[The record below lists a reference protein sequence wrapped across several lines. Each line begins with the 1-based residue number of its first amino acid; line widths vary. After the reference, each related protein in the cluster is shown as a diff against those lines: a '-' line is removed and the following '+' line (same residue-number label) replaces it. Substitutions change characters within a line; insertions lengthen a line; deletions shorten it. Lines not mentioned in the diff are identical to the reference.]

1 MGGGGRVDTTEQV
14 FYGIEGI
21 IYLVLIVFLVTSLRG
36 IRRELKRIAD
46 RLYRPVGEEAPTE
59 D

>member
-1 MGGGGRVDTTEQV
+1 MTAEKI

-21 IYLVLIVFLVTSLRG
+21 IYLVLFLLIVTSLRG

-46 RLYRPVGEEAPTE
+46 RLYWPVDEEAPTE